1 VRGAWIHEIYEARN
15 KTLLA
20 RDYSL
25 GIFVNANGKP
35 TAAPQSLLDDI
46 LRGPSSGGSTFT

>member
-1 VRGAWIHEIYEARN
+1 
-15 KTLLA
+15 LA

-35 TAAPQSLLDDI
+35 TAAPQSLLDDV
-46 LRGPSSGGSTFT
+46 LRGPASIKA